1 MQRCD
6 RRCVFGMPSPP
17 RSVEVAKPSAEASA
31 GPIHDEAIAE
41 SPSVAEQVVG
51 PQDEAAARPPGGAEV
66 RVPTKQQGTPAPWEF
81 LAPRLEA
88 PARLA
93 AAVSIQA
100 AAGDLAP
107 KLAAASAEPLVSRSP
122 DASARDDVAPGAMPG
137 GRSTMTASVKGGG
150 NTAQGPC
157 VELSCR
163 SAPAKS
169 G

>member
-1 MQRCD
+1 M
-6 RRCVFGMPSPP
+6 
-17 RSVEVAKPSAEASA
+17 
-31 GPIHDEAIAE
+31 
-41 SPSVAEQVVG
+41 
-51 PQDEAAARPPGGAEV
+51 
-66 RVPTKQQGTPAPWEF
+66 
-81 LAPRLEA
+81 
-88 PARLA
+88 A

-107 KLAAASAEPLVSRSP
+107 KLAAASAEPLVYRSP

-163 SAPAKS
+163 SAQAKPRIGAVNRADRKS
-169 G
+169 DFKQPNEVCYFAVRLMERMI